1 MQRFGV
7 NEQDANI
14 PDAPA
19 RALPLPVQSDERPF
33 DLSSDLSSL
42 PDLIRDGDYTTTFE
56 ASVDDMMDDTTVASS
71 IADAVKSYRGGRPDR
86 KKRSSSLSL
95 APEQKRP
102 KVGEPKV

>member
-1 MQRFGV
+1 MDTKADAKVAQIARVFEVTGACIQKSMQRFGV

-19 RALPLPVQSDERPF
+19 RALPLPVRSDERPF

-71 IADAVKSYRGGRPDR
+71 IADAVKSYRGG
-86 KKRSSSLSL
+86 
-95 APEQKRP
+95 
-102 KVGEPKV
+102 